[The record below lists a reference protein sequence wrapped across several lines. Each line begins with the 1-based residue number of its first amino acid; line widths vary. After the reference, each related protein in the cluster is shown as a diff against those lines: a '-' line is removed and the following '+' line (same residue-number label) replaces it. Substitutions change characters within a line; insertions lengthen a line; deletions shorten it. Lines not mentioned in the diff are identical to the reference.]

1 MANVRGDM
9 VTDHEEIIDNF
20 IKSTKLLC
28 TKSIIKDSAKEGT

>member
-20 IKSTKLLC
+20 IKNNL
-28 TKSIIKDSAKEGT
+28 E